1 MQKVAPQW
9 KWALKP
15 LVKLNIASSVT
26 FMGFYFALK
35 YIEPAIVSS
44 LEMGIGPIF
53 ILILLFMQ
61 RKPMLIGQ
69 WAIAFGTFLSC
80 GVLICAVLAGQSGVG
95 MQLSSEMVLGVIASI
110 LCGAGAVMCTVYSK
124 QLSEIGWTSSMILA
138 KRFIGVVV
146 VSFIL
151 TFDLIIPYFKDNI
164 VWILLVTVVGVML
177 PMYLLQKG
185 IQYTNTFLVMMF
197 LSFVPVF
204 TFAIQLL
211 DARIQFSA
219 LTFIGVVLLFI
230 CGVSSIFIE
239 NRKNQPY

>member
-9 KWALKP
+9 KWTLKP

-110 LCGAGAVMCTVYSK
+110 LCGAGAVMCTVYS

-185 IQYTNTFLVMMF
+185 IQYTNTFLVMMS

-230 CGVSSIFIE
+230 YRVSSIFIE